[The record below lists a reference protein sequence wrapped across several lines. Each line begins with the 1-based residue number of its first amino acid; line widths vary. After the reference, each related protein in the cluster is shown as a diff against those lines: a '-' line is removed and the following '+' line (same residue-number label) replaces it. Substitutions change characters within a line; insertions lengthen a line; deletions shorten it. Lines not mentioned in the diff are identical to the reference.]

1 MKEKR
6 QRKEEGEKRKV
17 CNMGVLSSFFFPLFS
32 LPEVS
37 A

>member
-17 CNMGVLSSFFFPLFS
+17 SNMSVLSSFFFPLSS

-37 A
+37 T